1 MVNTKQIIG
10 SYIVPFSDSVSLNKA
25 AFDIENPQVRKTD
38 FTKSI
43 VIPSTTE
50 TNKLFENLFDVKVA
64 LQTFNPNL
72 KTTYEL
78 VIDGISVMRGYCQLI
93 DIRITNGKIDYVLN
107 AKGAIGDLFSSIGDA
122 LVEDLDF
129 STYNHTW
136 NRTNIEAS
144 WTPTL
149 GQGYVYPMIDY
160 GNKNSQ
166 EFWRVEEFKPALF
179 VREYF
184 TKIFTAAGYTWT
196 STFLDSTRFKSLI
209 IPQSSDVVSLGEST
223 IEDRQFLASR
233 LTLDQTG
240 IAIGTLSTPSSMGTL
255 IFNNVG
261 TPFYNTAGNDYD
273 TTTGEWTV
281 AEKGQYT
288 FKGYIKSN
296 FVYTQISSGTTLWLN
311 YVLSQ
316 SNLSAEISFAIVR
329 ERASVETVVDVVVCP
344 INMSG
349 QIITASYTSPD
360 FISVFESANI
370 EFDSGDI
377 VTLRIAQIYLKS
389 KASGGTNVNAYFTDS
404 TFTLQVGSQY
414 GDVVSRKTLSA
425 GDTMTVNDT
434 LPKDIKQSDFVNA
447 FIKRFNLYLE
457 YDSDNDKNI
466 IIEPLNDFITS
477 EVEDVNGWVNN
488 LQEKV
493 IKPLGA
499 LKNGKFVFSD
509 KEDKDIYNVI
519 TQDTKGETYGTYN
532 YYIDNDFQTSE
543 KRIETIFAPCPL
555 WSAVRENDRIISTI
569 AFPRELGGYAKEM
582 AEPKLLYWGGLLDTD
597 VTWYL
602 DEDATLYT
610 QTQFPYAGHL
620 DNPYN
625 PQFDLNW
632 GVPRSLFYDFSY
644 GGLTDLLYTD
654 KNCFNTYWKQY
665 IQQITDK
672 DSKILE
678 VYMVLDSHRYD
689 LLTFRKLYFIDG
701 VYWRLLEI
709 QDFNPLSG
717 EAAKCIFISLTDKDA
732 FAGEQKKIFGGG
744 GVFDG
749 GDTLPKN
756 GMLGAIGNGSG
767 MNMGVLA
774 YGDGVSSGR
783 QSIQNSDS
791 VLSGSGVRQTLT
803 SGSDGARLLA
813 PRTAAINSPNIE
825 ITRPDEMYIN
835 GVFLEKKLEV
845 TLTAT
850 QMKAL
855 FTSPFLI
862 IQAPNS
868 DEYIKI
874 TRGYIR
880 MAGTNFATTSRLL
893 IRTST
898 SESTLIQT
906 STTFF
911 DTNSNAEIMSVQTEV
926 ADFAESVELY
936 QSADMTGTGSSVT
949 ITLIYQIIKF

>member
-122 LVEDLDF
+122 LVEDLNF
-129 STYNHTW
+129 ATYNHTW
-136 NRTNIEAS
+136 NKTNIEAS

-160 GNKNSQ
+160 GTKNGQ
-166 EFWRVEEFKPALF
+166 DFWRVEEFKPALF
-179 VREYF
+179 VREYLL
-184 TKIFTAAGYTWT
+184 KIFTAAGYTWT
-196 STFLDSTRFKSLI
+196 SAFLDSTRFKSLI
-209 IPQSSDVVSLGEST
+209 IPQSSDVVSLGETS
-223 IEDRQFLASR
+223 IENRQFLADR
-233 LTLDQTG
+233 LTLNQTG
-240 IAIGTLSTPSSMGTL
+240 ILGHQYDISSMTQL
-255 IFNNVG
+255 IFNDV
-261 TPFYNTAGNDYD
+261 TSPFYNTSGNDLNL
-273 TTTGEWTV
+273 TTGTWACAV
-281 AEKGQYT
+281 AGKYSLKALLKLSFTYT
-288 FKGYIKSN
+288 PPTTQEQN
-296 FVYTQISSGTTLWLN
+296 FIQGVIDTLTDAYLNVYVVRLRGGN
-311 YVLSQ
+311 YTIIDTMSIELFSVLDG
-316 SNLSAEISFAIVR
+316 AV
-329 ERASVETVVDVVVCP
+329 
-344 INMSG
+344 
-349 QIITASYTSPD
+349 ITNPYTS
-360 FISVFESANI
+360 
-370 EFDSGDI
+370 
-377 VTLRIAQIYLKS
+377 
-389 KASGGTNVNAYFTDS
+389 S
-404 TFTLQVGSQY
+404 TFTAGVASADMDFKVGDEISIRLGSLVLNGFQTAFLYGAATSYTMYTTSQF
-414 GDVVSRKTLSA
+414 GNIVRQKQIAA
-425 GDTMTVNDT
+425 GETMTVNDT
-434 LPKDIKQSDFVNA
+434 LPQDVKQSDFVNA
-447 FIKRFNLYLE
+447 IIKRFNLYME

-477 EVEDVNGWVNN
+477 TVQDVNGWVNN

-493 IKPLGA
+493 VKPLGA
-499 LKNGKFVFSD
+499 LKNGKFLFTD
-509 KEDKDIYNVI
+509 KEDKDIYNTI
-519 TQDTKGETYGTYN
+519 YQDTKGETYGTYN
-532 YYIDNDFQTSE
+532 YYIDNDFQTGE

-569 AFPRELGGYAKEM
+569 AFPRALGGYAEEM
-582 AEPKLLYWGGLLDTD
+582 ALPKLLYWGGLLDTD

-610 QTQFPYAGHL
+610 QTQYPYAGHL

-632 GVPRSLFYDFSY
+632 GVPKSLYYDFSY

-654 KNCFNTYWKQY
+654 KNCFNLYWKQY

-732 FAGEQKKIFGGG
+732 FTGEQKKVFGGG
-744 GVFDG
+744 GVFTG
-749 GDTLPKN
+749 GDALPKN

-767 MNMGVLA
+767 MNTGVLA
-774 YGDGVSSGR
+774 YGDSVSSGR

-855 FTSPFLI
+855 NTSPFLI

-893 IRTST
+893 IRTTT
-898 SESTLIQT
+898 SESILIQT

-911 DTNSNAEIMSVQTEV
+911 DTSSNAEIMAVQTEV